1 MSYLIL
7 GDKDMDLNDDFFKKV
22 ENKTNVNKE
31 TILDLANELNNGNM
45 KDENTIRKVIKTL
58 SNITGKSVSSD
69 KEDKIVDTILKDKV
83 PKGVDKM
90 F

>member
-1 MSYLIL
+1 
-7 GDKDMDLNDDFFKKV
+7 MDINDELFKKV
-22 ENKTNVNKE
+22 ETKTKVNKE

-45 KDENTIRKVIKTL
+45 KNEETIRKVIKTL

-69 KEDKIVDTILKDKV
+69 KEDKIVETILNDNV

>member
-1 MSYLIL
+1 M
-7 GDKDMDLNDDFFKKV
+7 KFDDNFFNKV
-22 ENKTNVNKE
+22 ERKTKINKE
-31 TILDLANELNNGNM
+31 TILNLANKLNEGNL
-45 KDENTIRKVIKTL
+45 KNETSIREVIKTL
-58 SNITGKSVSSD
+58 SNLTGKNVSQE

>member
-1 MSYLIL
+1 
-7 GDKDMDLNDDFFKKV
+7 MDINDELFKKV
-22 ENKTNVNKE
+22 ESKTKVNKE

-45 KDENTIRKVIKTL
+45 KNEETIRKVIKTL

-69 KEDKIVDTILKDKV
+69 KEDKIVKTILNDNV
-83 PKGVDKM
+83 PKGVDKL